1 MFIRIEA
8 SSAVPIYRQILDQ
21 IKEHIACGLLRAGE
35 QMPSVRQVADELAV
49 NQNTILKV
57 YNELCREGIL
67 KVERGSGTFVS
78 DGFGQ
83 IQQQEK
89 LRIVREVLM
98 QAVQKARRLG
108 VALDIM
114 QQMLSEEFRNLDQ
127 EATHA

>member
-21 IKEHIACGLLRAGE
+21 IKEHIACGLLQPGE

-57 YNELCREGIL
+57 YNELCRDGIL

-78 DGFGQ
+78 DGFDK

-89 LRIVREVLM
+89 LRIVREVIA

-108 VALDIM
+108 VALDTM
-114 QQMLSEEFRNLDQ
+114 QQMLSEEFRTLDQ
-127 EATHA
+127 EASHA

>member
-21 IKEHIACGLLRAGE
+21 IKEHIACGLLRPGE

-57 YNELCREGIL
+57 YNELCRDGIL

-78 DGFGQ
+78 DGFDK

-89 LRIVREVLM
+89 LRIVREVLA
-98 QAVQKARRLG
+98 QAAQKAHRLG
-108 VALDIM
+108 VALDTLC
-114 QQMLSEEFRNLDQ
+114 QLLSEEYRNLSQ
-127 EATHA
+127 EASNA

>member
-21 IKEHIACGLLRAGE
+21 IKEHIACGLLKPGE

-57 YNELCREGIL
+57 YNELCRDGIL

-78 DGFGQ
+78 DGFGEVQ
-83 IQQQEK
+83 EQEK
-89 LRIVREVLM
+89 LRIVREAIL
-98 QAVQKARRLG
+98 ATVQKGKRLG
-108 VALDIM
+108 VPLETMKELLA
-114 QQMLSEEFRNLDQ
+114 EEYQNFNR
-127 EATHA
+127 EATNE